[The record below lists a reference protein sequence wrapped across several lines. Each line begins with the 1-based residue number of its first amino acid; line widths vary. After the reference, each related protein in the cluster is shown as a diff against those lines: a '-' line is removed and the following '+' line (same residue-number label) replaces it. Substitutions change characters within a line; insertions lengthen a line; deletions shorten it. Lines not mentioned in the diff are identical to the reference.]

1 MRCSSCMAENVAT
14 RRFCAACGAPLPSP
28 CPACG
33 FENEP
38 TAKFCGGCGKPV
50 AESAA
55 PPAPAPSLLSRA
67 DTAERRQ
74 LTVMFCDLVGSTPLS
89 SRLDPEDLRE
99 VIAAYHHAVA
109 KVVAASD
116 GFVSRYMGDGVLV
129 YFGHPQAHEDDAER
143 AVRAGLGAV
152 DAVRRLDVQGVK
164 LQTRVGIATGLVVVG
179 DLIGEGSAQ
188 EQSVVGE
195 TPNLAARL
203 QAIAGPDEIVIPENT
218 RRLVGNLFEY
228 ESLGD
233 VEVKGLAAPVRAFR
247 VLRESGI
254 GSRFEALRTGETPL
268 IGRDEELELLD
279 RRWAQ
284 AKAGRGQVVLISAEP
299 GIGKSRLAEAFRASL
314 ESEPR
319 TRLRYFCAPHHQ
331 DSALFPFIA
340 QLERAAGFQRDDT
353 PCARLD
359 KLEALV
365 AANTLDDGDVPLL
378 AEMLS
383 VPLDG
388 RYPAL
393 DLTPQRKKEK
403 TFGAL
408 LRQLAG
414 SAHRQPVL
422 MIVEDLHWADPT
434 SRELLDLA
442 VEQTERLPVLLIATF
457 RPEFQP
463 PWIGQPHVTPL
474 SLRRLA
480 RAESEELVRGLVGN
494 PDVLSGELLGEI
506 VERTDGVPLFL
517 EELTKAL
524 LESDNA
530 GAQIRAI
537 PPASL
542 AVPATLHASLMA
554 RLDRLGLAAKE
565 IAQMGAAIGREFSYD
580 LLAAIARR
588 TEAELREALG
598 RLVDA
603 GLVIHRGSPPQATFV
618 FKHALVQDAAY
629 STLLRSQRRELHA
642 CVSKVLEGEFLDTV
656 DKQPEILAHHFT
668 QAGLVEPA
676 IEFWHRAGVRNVR
689 RSAHSEAATHF
700 ACALELLDKLPP
712 SQQRDERKLEL
723 TLALAIPLIAIH
735 GFGSLRFEESALRAK
750 ELSDKLPTSSH
761 RFAAQRVAWNSCL
774 LRQAV
779 PKTVALARDLFRL
792 ADADSSP
799 AKLAVAH
806 RALGYS
812 LFIAGELRGGSKILD
827 EGIALADTISDH
839 EFTVYGEHPG
849 MVCRLYSGQAK
860 VLMGLPETGLRLI
873 EAAIEHA
880 RHEKNAHSLAWALGV
895 AAHSAVTQHDAEAA
909 ARFASEALDTAREH
923 QLPQW
928 RALAERCM
936 GWAIFRLG
944 EFDAG
949 LNLQQ
954 QGVRRWND
962 TGARLHTT
970 QCEVMLAESFL
981 RGSRTAEARAHLGT
995 ARAHRARYGENYL
1008 AAEIDLLEALL
1019 LQSEQAAAEEV
1030 KGYLASALSIARRQ
1044 EARLLELR
1052 TITTLAR
1059 IMAARDARHKA
1070 VDLLAPIYGSFT
1082 EGFDTVDLK
1091 EAKALLDDLG

>member
-1 MRCSSCMAENVAT
+1 M
-14 RRFCAACGAPLPSP
+14 GLP
-28 CPACG
+28 
-33 FENEP
+33 
-38 TAKFCGGCGKPV
+38 T
-50 AESAA
+50 
-55 PPAPAPSLLSRA
+55 SL
-67 DTAERRQ
+67 
-74 LTVMFCDLVGSTPLS
+74 
-89 SRLDPEDLRE
+89 
-99 VIAAYHHAVA
+99 
-109 KVVAASD
+109 
-116 GFVSRYMGDGVLV
+116 
-129 YFGHPQAHEDDAER
+129 
-143 AVRAGLGAV
+143 
-152 DAVRRLDVQGVK
+152 
-164 LQTRVGIATGLVVVG
+164 ATG
-179 DLIGEGSAQ
+179 
-188 EQSVVGE
+188 
-195 TPNLAARL
+195 
-203 QAIAGPDEIVIPENT
+203 
-218 RRLVGNLFEY
+218 
-228 ESLGD
+228 
-233 VEVKGLAAPVRAFR
+233 K
-247 VLRESGI
+247 
-254 GSRFEALRTGETPL
+254 
-268 IGRDEELELLD
+268 
-279 RRWAQ
+279 
-284 AKAGRGQVVLISAEP
+284 GQVVLISAEP

-319 TRLRYFCAPHHQ
+319 TQLRYFCTPYHQ

-365 AANTLDDGDVPLL
+365 AANTPEDGDVPLL

-383 VPLDG
+383 VPTDG

-403 TFGAL
+403 TFEAL

-414 SAHRQPVL
+414 SAHWQPVL

-434 SRELLDLA
+434 SRDLLDLT

-457 RPEFQP
+457 RPEFRP
-463 PWIGQPHVTPL
+463 PWIDQPHVTTL
-474 SLRRLA
+474 SLRHLA

-494 PDVLSGELLGEI
+494 TDVLSGELLGEI

-554 RLDRLGLAAKE
+554 RLDRLGSAAKE

-580 LLAAIARR
+580 RLAAIARR
-588 TEAELREALG
+588 TEAELRGALG

-603 GLVIHRGSPPQATFV
+603 GLFIQRGAPPQATFV

-629 STLLRSQRRELHA
+629 STLLRSQRQELHA
-642 CVSKVLEGEFLDTV
+642 CISKVLEGEFLDTV
-656 DKQPEILAHHFT
+656 DTQPEILAHHFT
-668 QAGLVEPA
+668 QAGLVESA

-689 RSAHSEAATHF
+689 RSAHSEAVTHF

-735 GFGSLRFEESALRAK
+735 GFGSLRVEECALRAK
-750 ELSDKLPTSSH
+750 ELSDKLLTSSH
-761 RFAAQRVAWNSCL
+761 RFAAHRVAWNSCL

-779 PKTVALARDLFRL
+779 PKTVALGRDLFRL

-812 LFIAGELRGGSKILD
+812 LFIAGELLVYRRRTPRGQQNPRRGV
-827 EGIALADTISDH
+827 ALAETISDH

-880 RHEKNAHSLAWALGV
+880 RHEKNAHGLAWALGV

-923 QLPQW
+923 HLPQW
-928 RALAERCM
+928 HALAERCM
-936 GWAIFRLG
+936 GWAIFQLG
-944 EFDAG
+944 
-949 LNLQQ
+949 
-954 QGVRRWND
+954 GV
-962 TGARLHTT
+962 
-970 QCEVMLAESFL
+970 
-981 RGSRTAEARAHLGT
+981 
-995 ARAHRARYGENYL
+995 
-1008 AAEIDLLEALL
+1008 
-1019 LQSEQAAAEEV
+1019 
-1030 KGYLASALSIARRQ
+1030 
-1044 EARLLELR
+1044 
-1052 TITTLAR
+1052 
-1059 IMAARDARHKA
+1059 
-1070 VDLLAPIYGSFT
+1070 
-1082 EGFDTVDLK
+1082 
-1091 EAKALLDDLG
+1091 